1 MRCWGVLLLCGFGGC
16 IVGRLWSL
24 VTVVLLLDTLL
35 VLWCWVLVCCF
46 LFVGWFWV
54 LVVGWFAWM
63 VLFGFDVI
71 LLSVVLILALWFW
84 LGGWILLAREWLVGV
99 PTLQ

>member
-1 MRCWGVLLLCGFGGC
+1 M
-16 IVGRLWSL
+16 
-24 VTVVLLLDTLL
+24 
-35 VLWCWVLVCCF
+35 
-46 LFVGWFWV
+46 GWFWV

-84 LGGWILLAREWLVGV
+84 LGGWILLAREWLVGI

>member
-1 MRCWGVLLLCGFGGC
+1 MGGLFGLGLVICMVVVWVVVAGCAAGVCFCFVGFGGC
-16 IVGRLWSL
+16 IVGRLGSL

-54 LVVGWFAWM
+54 LGVGWFAWM

-71 LLSVVLILALWFW
+71 LLSVVLILVL
-84 LGGWILLAREWLVGV
+84 
-99 PTLQ
+99 